1 MPRRAAALR
10 VWPGEMNATA
20 YYSDPDKPHVLLVE
34 DDSILRARL
43 KQTLSSDYRIETA
56 DNVMQ
61 ALQAA
66 LRVRPDLIVSEVIM
80 PDLDGIGLLKTLRST
95 LSTQT
100 IPVLLISRHA
110 APELRIEGFEAGAD
124 GYLAKPYTEREL
136 KARIRSILQIARVRA
151 DAARREAHEQAEQHV
166 IAERATLLESI
177 TDAFYALDWQ
187 WRFTYINQRAVD
199 YFGKPREEML
209 GKSLWDL
216 SPHTK
221 GTIFHMQYERVM
233 RERCSVSFEG
243 RSSHSGRWVDVRAYP
258 TPYGIAVNFHDITQ
272 RKRVEEALSQA
283 EERYRAF
290 VATSSEGIRRYELRE
305 PLDLSLPIEAQLQHL
320 YRHAYLAEA
329 NDAMARMYGYK
340 LAEEIVGARLEQ
352 LFPPDDEA
360 AQAYLRRAAECGFAY
375 SDLESKVRDRA
386 GNVRFFANSMVPII
400 ENGKLLRTWGTQRD
414 ITQRKL
420 AEERLKEA
428 DRRKDEF
435 LALLAHELRNPLA
448 PIRSGL
454 QILRLQSATDE
465 SVLRTL
471 NMMDRQMTHL
481 VRLVDD
487 LLDVSRITRG
497 KLELRLQRVPL
508 ADAIGAAVE
517 TVRSKI
523 EAQGHE
529 LTIRV
534 QPEVLAV
541 EGDPDRLIQVLA
553 NLLSNSAKYT
563 HRGGRITLTLE
574 RAGADAVITVQD
586 NGVGIPP
593 SALEHVFDLFSQV
606 LPQGSHGIGGLG
618 IGLWLVRT
626 LVQMHRGSIS
636 AFSEGP
642 GRGSTFTIRLPLAES
657 HASDV
662 GSSTAFSD
670 PDTAHVGPY
679 RVLVVDDNVDAA
691 GSLAMLLGM
700 EGHEVQ
706 TAYDGEDAVRR
717 ADEFRPDIIFM
728 DVGMPRMDGIEAT
741 ERIRAQPH
749 GHDAFIVA
757 VTGWGQEADRERTHA
772 AGMDQHLVKPVSVEA
787 LQSALSSLDERRRLA
802 RH

>member
-1 MPRRAAALR
+1 
-10 VWPGEMNATA
+10 MNATA
-20 YYSDPDKPHVLLVE
+20 YYNGPDKPRVLLVGG
-34 DDSILRARL
+34 DAVLRAHL
-43 KQTLSSDYRIETA
+43 TQTLSSDYRIETA
-56 DNVMQ
+56 GNGTQ
-61 ALQAA
+61 ALQAVSRA
-66 LRVRPDLIVSEVIM
+66 RPDLVVSEVIM
-80 PDLDGIGLLKTLRST
+80 PDLDGIELLKTLRST

-100 IPVLLISRHA
+100 IPVLLICRHA
-110 APELRIEGFEAGAD
+110 VEELRIEGFEAGAD

-136 KARIRSILQIARVRA
+136 KVRIRSILQMARVRA
-151 DAARREAHEQAEQHV
+151 DAARREAQEQAEQQ
-166 IAERATLLESI
+166 IISERVALLESI

-187 WRFTYINQRAVD
+187 WRFTYVNQQAVD
-199 YFGKPREEML
+199 YFGKPREELL
-209 GKSLWDL
+209 GKNLWDL

-243 RSSHSGRWVDVRAYP
+243 RSFYSGRWVDVRAYP
-258 TPYGIAVNFHDITQ
+258 TPYGIAVNFRDITQ

-305 PLDLSLPIEAQLQHL
+305 PLDLSLPIEAQLQHI
-320 YRHAYLAEA
+320 YRHSYLAEA

-340 LAEEIVGARLEQ
+340 RAEELIGAPLEQ
-352 LFPPDDEA
+352 LFPRDDKA
-360 AQAYLRRAAECGFAY
+360 AHVYLRLAAECGFAF
-375 SDLESKVRDRA
+375 SDLESKVRDRD
-386 GNVRFFANSMVPII
+386 GNVRFFVHSAVPII

-414 ITQRKL
+414 ITKRKL

-448 PIRSGL
+448 PIRNGL
-454 QILRLQSATDE
+454 QILRLQSTADARL
-465 SVLRTL
+465 LRTI

-497 KLELRLQRVPL
+497 KLELRLQKMSL
-508 ADAIGAAVE
+508 ADAIAVAVE
-517 TVRSKI
+517 TVRSVI

-529 LTIRV
+529 LIVRV
-534 QPEVLAV
+534 QPEVLEV
-541 EGDPDRLIQVLA
+541 EGDPDRLTQVLA

-574 RAGADAVITVQD
+574 RANTDAVISVQD

-593 SALEHVFDLFSQV
+593 NALEHVFDLFSQV
-606 LPQGSHGIGGLG
+606 PPQGSRGVGGLG

-642 GRGSTFTIRLPLAES
+642 GKGSTFTIRLPLAES

-662 GSSTAFSD
+662 SSSTAFSAQD
-670 PDTAHVGPY
+670 IAHVGSY

-691 GSLAMLLGM
+691 GSLALLLGM
-700 EGHEVQ
+700 QGHAVQ
-706 TAYDGEDAVRR
+706 TAYNGEDAVQR
-717 ADEFRPDIIFM
+717 ADEFCPDIIFM

-741 ERIRAQPH
+741 ERIRTQPH
-749 GHDAFIVA
+749 GRDVFIVA
-757 VTGWGQEADRERTHA
+757 VTGWGQEADRERTYA
-772 AGMDQHLVKPVSVEA
+772 AGMDQHLVKPVSIEA
-787 LQSALSSLDERRRLA
+787 LQSALSLLDERKRLS